1 MKCAIIIMCKC
12 WMNPDGVPVN
22 RDGIGQGGGHF
33 FMYLTERKKQLTF
46 IVTLIL
52 LMLRCVLLWKLVL
65 CAV

>member
-1 MKCAIIIMCKC
+1 
-12 WMNPDGVPVN
+12 MNPDGVPVN
-22 RDGIGQGGGHF
+22 RDGVGQGGGHF